1 MLKAVRN
8 SCDVIRTRVMHINT
22 TSQARLDTIHSGGI
36 FAMHEQNNE
45 IVCCSKDGTVSL
57 TALGEGKL
65 SPVTTYDG
73 ISSSVLKSVRWQNN
87 RLTTNGLFGCTG
99 NDGTVVVLD
108 RRLGKEVAT
117 IDAHEKVSNSV
128 AWSPTNMNEYDT
140 PHPPPLSL
148 SPPPFFLVNC
158 FGYL

>member
-1 MLKAVRN
+1 
-8 SCDVIRTRVMHINT
+8 
-22 TSQARLDTIHSGGI
+22 
-36 FAMHEQNNE
+36 MHEQNNE

-87 RLTTNGLFGCTG
+87 SLTTNGLFGCTG

-140 PHPPPLSL
+140 PHSPL
-148 SPPPFFLVNC
+148 PHPIFW
-158 FGYL
+158 